1 MFVTELKGPRVSLKK
16 GDIVKV
22 ISGKEKG
29 KQGKILQI
37 LTKEQRVLV
46 EKLNLI
52 KKHQKPSQD
61 NKQGGIVEKEASMHI
76 SNVMLIC
83 NHCNKNTRFK
93 IKVLEDNKKIRIC
106 AKCGEGIDRV

>member
-37 LTKEQRVLV
+37 LTREQRVLV

-83 NHCNKNTRFK
+83 NHCNKNARIK
-93 IKVLEDNKKIRIC
+93 IKILENNKKLRIC
-106 AKCGEGIDRV
+106 TKCGEGIDRA